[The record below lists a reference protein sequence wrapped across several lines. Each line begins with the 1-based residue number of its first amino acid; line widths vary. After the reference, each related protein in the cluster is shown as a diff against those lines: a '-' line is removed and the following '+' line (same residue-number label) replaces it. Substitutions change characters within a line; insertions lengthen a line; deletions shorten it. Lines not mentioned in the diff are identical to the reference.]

1 MRDRKPCGA
10 RALHAIFS
18 DIYGTAALYVTAD
31 RVHFKPPQHT
41 AYPAWADPGDVHYGL
56 HWDVDTRRA
65 SWPVP
70 YSVQGVVYLEDTYAD
85 QGALRVVKGFHT
97 RLASWDAT
105 QPANRS
111 TLRPSAAAAAE
122 LLEQATPIAAR
133 AGSLVLWP
141 RARTYPDLTH
151 LELTT
156 ALPRL
161 PCHACPALPAL
172 HRCSGTRR
180 SRMGRC
186 PTWATRRASPRT

>member
-70 YSVQGVVYLEDTYAD
+70 YSVQGVRGL
-85 QGALRVVKGFHT
+85 T
-97 RLASWDAT
+97 RLEREHILASHCMARGT
-105 QPANRS
+105 
-111 TLRPSAAAAAE
+111 
-122 LLEQATPIAAR
+122 AAR
-133 AGSLVLWP
+133 AQMVTCAHE
-141 RARTYPDLTH
+141 RTIICARD
-151 LELTT
+151 
-156 ALPRL
+156 
-161 PCHACPALPAL
+161 AC
-172 HRCSGTRR
+172 
-180 SRMGRC
+180 
-186 PTWATRRASPRT
+186 